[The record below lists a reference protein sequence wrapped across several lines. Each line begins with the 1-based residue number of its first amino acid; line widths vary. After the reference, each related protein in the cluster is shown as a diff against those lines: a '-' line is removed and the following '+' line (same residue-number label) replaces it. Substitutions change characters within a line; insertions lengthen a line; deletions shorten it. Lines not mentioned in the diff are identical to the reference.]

1 MELSA
6 LLKKEGVHLPVAQF
20 LSVEVE
26 SIPIFLISPPGW
38 GVKLLHTA
46 W

>member
-1 MELSA
+1 MELST
-6 LLKKEGVHLPVAQF
+6 LLEKEGMHLPVAQF
-20 LSVEVE
+20 LPVETESV
-26 SIPIFLISPPGW
+26 PTFLLSPPGW